1 MIVDGFVKVFEFIR
15 WDGLGVDGLGV
26 VFEHAV
32 VIGVRHSSMSRT
44 MRSSWWIGA
53 LSSTTTDRAS
63 HKSARPRLGMRY
75 SCTQGRKRSVS
86 MVPLVGSSSS

>member
-32 VIGVRHSSMSRT
+32 VFGVRHQFVDDACILGCGLCCRKKPHKQC
-44 MRSSWWIGA
+44 GA
-53 LSSTTTDRAS
+53 GTNPCASIRFLSLACC
-63 HKSARPRLGMRY
+63 RLTERI
-75 SCTQGRKRSVS
+75 
-86 MVPLVGSSSS
+86 